1 VTAIAPSAL
10 GTRLESVH
18 AQERVADALL
28 GVALD
33 VLEPLASDYLSEAD
47 NSQLCAVVQA
57 PVSAATEVA
66 LAAFMDELV
75 LLIAADPG
83 IEARLD
89 RTQHHAHAE
98 AE

>member
-1 VTAIAPSAL
+1 MTPIAPRAL
-10 GTRLESVH
+10 ATRLESVR

-33 VLEPLASDYLSEAD
+33 VVEPFACDYLSAVD
-47 NSQLCAVVQA
+47 YSQLCAVVRP
-57 PVSAATEVA
+57 PVSAATE
-66 LAAFMDELV
+66 AAMERLMSELV
-75 LLIAADPG
+75 LLIEADPG

-89 RTQHHAHAE
+89 RTQHPAHAA

>member
-1 VTAIAPSAL
+1 VTAITPSAL

-18 AQERVADALL
+18 AQQRVADALL

-33 VLEPLASDYLSEAD
+33 VLEPFACDYLSAAD
-47 NSQLCAVVQA
+47 YSQLCAVVRA
-57 PVSAATEVA
+57 PVSAATEAA
-66 LAAFMDELV
+66 LATFTSELV
-75 LLIAADPG
+75 VLTAVDPG

-89 RTQHHAHAE
+89 RTRHPAHAV

>member
-1 VTAIAPSAL
+1 MTSIKPTAL
-10 GTRLESVH
+10 GTRLQSVR

-33 VLEPLASDYLSEAD
+33 VLEPFACDYLSAAD
-47 NSQLCAVVQA
+47 YSQLCAVVQA

-66 LAAFMDELV
+66 LAAFIDELV

-89 RTQHHAHAE
+89 RTQHHAYAE